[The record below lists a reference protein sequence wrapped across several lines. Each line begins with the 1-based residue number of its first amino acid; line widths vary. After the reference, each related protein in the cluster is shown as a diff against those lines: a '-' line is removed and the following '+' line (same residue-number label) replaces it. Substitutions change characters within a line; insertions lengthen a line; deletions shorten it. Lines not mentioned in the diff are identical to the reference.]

1 VDECEIVIP
10 TSSHK
15 GTRRILGL
23 AATRQAPNKEVSAK
37 VEKATGSI
45 RGVCILAAVVAVLA
59 LAPAAFA
66 QTADPYAGTGG
77 GTQGQVAAGGG
88 GTAGGNAAGTPS
100 VAAEPTES
108 DSGLLAFTGL
118 DVALIA
124 GGGLLLLASGVGLSR
139 LVARNP
145 A

>member
-1 VDECEIVIP
+1 
-10 TSSHK
+10 
-15 GTRRILGL
+15 
-23 AATRQAPNKEVSAK
+23 

-45 RGVCILAAVVAVLA
+45 RGVCILAAVAAVLA

-77 GTQGQVAAGGG
+77 GTQGQVAQG
-88 GTAGGNAAGTPS
+88 GTAGGNAGGAPS
-100 VAAEPTES
+100 VASEPTES
-108 DSGLLAFTGL
+108 DSDGLLAFTGL

-124 GGGLLLLASGVGLSR
+124 GGGLLLLAGGVGLSR
-139 LVARNP
+139 MVARDP

>member
-1 VDECEIVIP
+1 
-10 TSSHK
+10 
-15 GTRRILGL
+15 
-23 AATRQAPNKEVSAK
+23 

-45 RGVCILAAVVAVLA
+45 TRGVCILAAVAAVLA

-66 QTADPYAGTGG
+66 QTDPYAGTGS
-77 GTQGQVAAGGG
+77 GTQGQVAGGGGG
-88 GTAGGNAAGTPS
+88 GTAGNAATPS
-100 VAAEPTES
+100 VAAEPTDDGS
-108 DSGLLAFTGL
+108 VLAFTGL

-124 GGGLLLLASGVGLSR
+124 GGGLLLLAGGVGLSR

>member
-1 VDECEIVIP
+1 V
-10 TSSHK
+10 
-15 GTRRILGL
+15 
-23 AATRQAPNKEVSAK
+23 QK

-45 RGVCILAAVVAVLA
+45 TRGVCILAAVAAVLV

-77 GTQGQVAAGGG
+77 STQGQVQGGG
-88 GTAGGNAAGTPS
+88 GTAGETAGNNAASPN
-100 VAAEPTES
+100 VASEPTEA
-108 DSGLLAFTGL
+108 DNGLLAFTGL
-118 DVALIA
+118 DVALIV
-124 GGGLLLLASGVGLSR
+124 GGGMVLLLGGVGLSR

>member
-1 VDECEIVIP
+1 MP
-10 TSSHK
+10 
-15 GTRRILGL
+15 GL
-23 AATRQAPNKEVSAK
+23 AEMTLSLAVTRQAPNKEVSAK

-45 RGVCILAAVVAVLA
+45 RGVCFLAAVVAVLA

-66 QTADPYAGTGG
+66 QTADPYAGLGG

-88 GTAGGNAAGTPS
+88 GNAGGGAPS
-100 VAAEPTES
+100 VASEPTEADS
-108 DSGLLAFTGL
+108 DGLLAFTGL

-124 GGGLLLLASGVGLSR
+124 GGGLLLLACGVGLSR
-139 LVARNP
+139 VVARNP

>member
-1 VDECEIVIP
+1 V
-10 TSSHK
+10 
-15 GTRRILGL
+15 
-23 AATRQAPNKEVSAK
+23 QK

-45 RGVCILAAVVAVLA
+45 TRGVCILAAVAAVLA

-66 QTADPYAGTGG
+66 QTDPYAGIGS
-77 GTQGQVAAGGG
+77 GTQGQVAGGTGG
-88 GTAGGNAAGTPS
+88 GTAGNAGTPS
-100 VAAEPTES
+100 VAAEPTDDGS
-108 DSGLLAFTGL
+108 VLAFTGL

-124 GGGLLLLASGVGLSR
+124 GGGLLLLAGGVGLSR

>member
-1 VDECEIVIP
+1 V
-10 TSSHK
+10 H
-15 GTRRILGL
+15 
-23 AATRQAPNKEVSAK
+23 K

-66 QTADPYAGTGG
+66 QTEPYAGAGG
-77 GTQGQVAAGGG
+77 GTQGQVAGGAGGG
-88 GTAGGNAAGTPS
+88 GAGGGGSPP
-100 VAAEPTES
+100 VASEPTGG
-108 DSGLLAFTGL
+108 DDGGLLAFTGL

>member
-1 VDECEIVIP
+1 V
-10 TSSHK
+10 H
-15 GTRRILGL
+15 
-23 AATRQAPNKEVSAK
+23 K